1 MAGDKTIDAP
11 VKPAAPDAS
20 DALAKQALS
29 HPSAKPSETSTLDT
43 IHSTSNAVGKAI
55 EKSVDVVGRIGV
67 VTEKAALSADLVG
80 GVWNSVK
87 YDATH
92 MDETISMVGQSAAVG
107 AVLKTVMSSRSP
119 IGAAI
124 GLGVG
129 VYFGWKSTGEV
140 REAYGQAI
148 DAKTDK
154 DLDVAAK
161 KLGDAGGA
169 FAVNT
174 AIGWGSYKAG
184 AGVAGRLLESERAD
198 GFVVARENA
207 WDAAPGKAMDAA
219 RWAAKL
225 PGRLISGGD
234 AEVATA
240 GPTSLTDTMA
250 TEAGAADSK
259 IRMVGERAELANT
272 AKAAPRG
279 TAKGEVAGDT
289 RVNITL
295 MAQTKG
301 SQLLM
306 DRFNNRISNRGA
318 APLNDAQI
326 TEKFGTTDASK
337 TAIEKFAAD
346 HNLTITDTNHASGR
360 FFLEGSAE
368 NMQKAFGVK
377 WQEYEHNG
385 VTFRGREGTLSV
397 DASAAPHI
405 KAVLGLDNRPS
416 YHTNYRVLTDV
427 AGTQTADTHLTPTET
442 TSTLDKIAKLNQK
455 TAVGKLPADAPPA
468 VPKGDAP
475 VAAPEAAG
483 AVPKPRAMSVADVFK
498 AYGKPGQYLG
508 KGMVTGF
515 LSLGGTMPEG
525 WNDYLT
531 SKGIDP
537 AKFKTVNVG
546 SEAPT
551 PDPKGAN
558 GENALDGVI
567 HKEALP
573 EATTVMI
580 QAPNDDS
587 GMPNGIDR
595 ITFPKAGE
603 DQITHASVSWGQYED
618 GWTTQA
624 RAAMTDAGKRAALK
638 GVTITVAAGD
648 NGAGDGSPSHIQ
660 QVDDPAG
667 TGAYTSVG
675 GTMLLVNKDGTY
687 NSEKTWSGMGATGG
701 GRSMFSLR
709 GAWTSFLKTIPGNLN
724 GSKFDGTPVPDI
736 ALNGDPRSGWLTF
749 TDQGVVPIGGTSAGA
764 PGTAVIAAIV
774 SEATGKKTGFWSPQL
789 WSFGRDGVDVYNDIT
804 VGNNTDEGV
813 KGYPATKG
821 YDLNTGWGTI
831 KIGNMVDA
839 YNNLGK
845 GSATAKTWAGTKDV
859 FRQSSGTQVPYWLIP
874 SQNLTAQQLANQ
886 QQLEAAKAK

>member
-1 MAGDKTIDAP
+1 MAGDKTTDAP
-11 VKPAAPDAS
+11 AKPTAPDAS
-20 DALAKQALS
+20 EALAKQALS
-29 HPSAKPSETSTLDT
+29 HPSAKSSETSTLDT
-43 IHSTSNAVGKAI
+43 IHAAAAYVATATDKA
-55 EKSVDVVGRIGV
+55 VDVVGRLGV
-67 VTEKAALSADLVG
+67 VSEKAVVSTDLAA
-80 GVWNSVK
+80 GVWHAVK
-87 YDATH
+87 YDVTHPVQTAT
-92 MDETISMVGQSAAVG
+92 MIGESAVVGG
-107 AVLKTVMSSRSP
+107 VLKTVVSSRSP
-119 IGAAI
+119 LGAAA

-129 VYFGWKSTGEV
+129 LYFGWTSTGEV
-140 REAYGQAI
+140 RSAYGQALG
-148 DAKTDK
+148 AKTDK

-161 KLGDAGGA
+161 NLGDAGGA

-184 AGVAGRLLESERAD
+184 AGVAGRLLESESAD
-198 GFVVARENA
+198 AFVVGRERA
-207 WDAAPGKAMDAA
+207 WDAAPGKAMEAVK
-219 RWAAKL
+219 WAAKL
-225 PGRLISGGD
+225 PGRLVAGSD
-234 AEVATA
+234 AEATA
-240 GPTSLTDTMA
+240 AAPVPLGDTFA
-250 TEAGAADSK
+250 IKAGSANAK
-259 IRMVGERAELANT
+259 IRMVGDRAELLNT
-272 AKAAPRG
+272 AKAAPLG
-279 TAKGEVAGDT
+279 TAKGEIAADT
-289 RVNITL
+289 KVSITL

-301 SQLLM
+301 SPLLM
-306 DRFNNRISNRGA
+306 DRYVNRITNRGA
-318 APLNDAQI
+318 APLTAAEI

-337 TAIEKFAAD
+337 AAITKFAAD

-360 FFLEGSAE
+360 FFVEGTAE

-385 VTFRGREGTLSV
+385 VTFRGREGSLSV
-397 DASAAPHI
+397 SPEVAPHI

-416 YHTNYRVLTDV
+416 YHTNYRVLNDA
-427 AGTQTADTHLTPTET
+427 AGMPAADSRLTPTQT
-442 TSTLDKIAKLNQK
+442 TSTLDKLANLNKQ

-468 VPKGDAP
+468 VPEGTDAK
-475 VAAPEAAG
+475 VAAPEAA
-483 AVPKPRAMSVADVFK
+483 AAAPKPRALSVADVFK

-551 PDPKGAN
+551 PDPKGSN

-587 GMPNGIDR
+587 GMPN
-595 ITFPKAGE
+595 GE

-675 GTMLLVNKDGTY
+675 GTMLLVNKDGSY

-736 ALNGDPRSGWLTF
+736 GLNGDPRSGWLTF

-789 WSFGRDGVDVYNDIT
+789 WAFGRDGVDVYNDIT

-886 QQLEAAKAK
+886 QQLETAKAK

>member
-1 MAGDKTIDAP
+1 MAGDKINDAP
-11 VKPAAPDAS
+11 AKPPAPDAS
-20 DALAKQALS
+20 DAIAKQVLS
-29 HPSAKPSETSTLDT
+29 QPSAKPAETTVIDK
-43 IHSTSNAVGKAI
+43 IHSAATAIGNATDTATDAVG
-55 EKSVDVVGRIGV
+55 RWGV
-67 VTEKAALSADLVG
+67 VTEKAVFSKDLAG
-80 GVWNSVK
+80 GAWNAVK
-87 YDATH
+87 YDASH
-92 MDETISMVGQSAAVG
+92 PGQTIAMVAESAAVG
-107 AVLKTVMSSRSP
+107 AVLKTVVKSNSP
-119 IGAAI
+119 LGAAA
-124 GLGVG
+124 GVG
-129 VYFGWKSTGEV
+129 VGLFFGWKSTGDI
-140 REAYGQAI
+140 RQAYGQAL

-161 KLGDAGGA
+161 NLGDAGGA

-174 AIGWGSYKAG
+174 AVGWGAYKLG
-184 AGVAGRLLESERAD
+184 AGGAGRLLESEKAD
-198 GFVVARENA
+198 AFVVARDNA
-207 WDAAPGKAMDAA
+207 WDAAPGKIAA
-219 RWAAKL
+219 AGKWALKL
-225 PGRLISGGD
+225 PGRFLNGGD
-234 AEVATA
+234 AQATGPVPLSDTFASKTA
-240 GPTSLTDTMA
+240 GI
-250 TEAGAADSK
+250 DSK
-259 IRMVGERAELANT
+259 IRMVGDRAELGNT
-272 AKAAPRG
+272 AKAAPMG
-279 TAKGEVAGDT
+279 TAKGEIAPDT
-289 RVNITL
+289 KVSITL

-301 SQLLM
+301 SPLLM
-306 DRFNNRISNRGA
+306 DRYINRIANRGA
-318 APLNDAQI
+318 DKLTDAQI
-326 TEKFGTTDASK
+326 TEKFGTVEASGK
-337 TAIEKFAAD
+337 AIEKFAAD
-346 HNLTITDTNHASGR
+346 HGLTITDTNQASGR
-360 FFLEGSAE
+360 YFVEGSAE

-397 DASAAPHI
+397 TPEVAPHI

-427 AGTQTADTHLTPTET
+427 SGTPSAENHLTPTET
-442 TSTLDKIAKLNQK
+442 TGTLDKLAKLNQK
-455 TAVGKLPADAPPA
+455 MAVGKLPPEAPHA
-468 VPKGDAP
+468 VPEGAEH
-475 VAAPEAAG
+475 AAIPEAG
-483 AVPKPRAMSVADVFK
+483 AAAPKPRAMSVAEVMK
-498 AYGKPGQYLG
+498 AYGKPEQYLG
-508 KGMVTGF
+508 KGMTTGF

-525 WNDYLT
+525 WSEYLQ

-537 AKFKTVNVG
+537 AKFKTINVG

-558 GENALDGVI
+558 GENGLDGVI

-573 EATTVMI
+573 EATTVMV

-618 GWTTQA
+618 GWTTQS

-648 NGAGDGSPSHIQ
+648 NGAGDGSPSRIQ

-675 GTMLLVNKDGTY
+675 GTMLLVNKDGSY

-709 GAWTSFLKTIPGNLN
+709 GAWTSFLKTIPANLN

-764 PGTAVIAAIV
+764 PGTAVIAAV
-774 SEATGKKTGFWSPQL
+774 VTEATGKKTGFWTPQL
-789 WSFGRDGVDVYNDIT
+789 WAFGRDGVNVYNDIT
-804 VGNNTDEGV
+804 VGNNTDDGV

-845 GSATAKTWAGTKDV
+845 GTAAAKAWAGTKDV
-859 FRQSSGTQVPYWLIP
+859 WRQSPGTRVPAWLIP
-874 SQNLTAQQLANQ
+874 SQNLTSQQLANQ
-886 QQLEAAKAK
+886 QKLEAASAGK